1 MQRNHLRP
9 VENKALE
16 KENVFVIL
24 RMDVINDNTG
34 DSYWSKTSGWV
45 PLYGATRFFEE
56 EKFKFVLPEG
66 GRWVNLTEMTEAMER
81 SMNNHPTR
89 WVEKPG
95 LRLIEDA
102 SSIQHPEH
110 E

>member
-9 VENKALE
+9 VENKALN
-16 KENVFVIL
+16 KENVYVIL
-24 RMDVINDNTG
+24 RMDVTDDKVG
-34 DSYWSKTSGWV
+34 DSYWSKTNGWV
-45 PLYGATRFFEE
+45 PLYGATRFDEHE
-56 EKFKFVLPEG
+56 IQSSSLPVG
-66 GRWVNLTEMTEAMER
+66 GMWVNLTEMTEAMER

-102 SSIQHPEH
+102 SSTPHQER